1 VEIIS
6 GKEGI
11 SFPVTGQIIQ
21 LTMLGMA
28 GPGRRPSSPT
38 HFKDALL
45 ARTKEARLA
54 ADLSQEEISARLS
67 AAVGREIRPDTYRKW
82 ELPVSKGGAL
92 LPHDLIVPFCDITGT
107 DPYELLTG
115 VPFKLGRRIRAVS

>member
-1 VEIIS
+1 M
-6 GKEGI
+6 
-11 SFPVTGQIIQ
+11 TGQVIQ

-45 ARTKEARLA
+45 HRTKQARLDA
-54 ADLSQEEISARLS
+54 HLSQEEVCARLS

-82 ELPVSKGGAL
+82 ELPVAKGGAL
-92 LPHDLIVPFCDITGT
+92 IPHDLIIPFSDITGM

-115 VPFKLGRRIRAVS
+115 QPFKLGRRIRAVS